1 MKFIT
6 ALLALVAATAVSV
19 QAADDSANDDD
30 LVYSRA
36 YVAITAGADFT
47 TIVPDVAT
55 PDM

>member
-19 QAADDSANDDD
+19 QAANNSNNDPE

-36 YVAITAGADFT
+36 YIAITEGADFT
-47 TIVPDVAT
+47 TIVPETQSAK
-55 PDM
+55 